1 VLSGVAGVR
10 AAATRAALGRGTFLG
25 SRTARTAEL
34 ALVRRAC
41 VRARTAEL
49 RRRRGASSRGR
60 AVVRSSWETRHV
72 RMYIRTS
79 RAGRAGRRNTY
90 PLKRVQYFNI
100 AKRCM
105 PLQPIDVYIRTHH
118 THSVPNLSLTRES
131 IRYYIHLYIPRERAE
146 MPARGH
152 TFSIAQT
159 DGVAHLLTLPASSGF
174 AFYIPPHYFTL
185 FLLLRVTQRDI
196 FSFSDLSTPRIS
208 YIITRVAPHCVNTP

>member
-1 VLSGVAGVR
+1 MLSGVAGVR

-72 RMYIRTS
+72 RMYIRDVGLGEQGDGIG
-79 RAGRAGRRNTY
+79 GREWSWNGPSFIY

-146 MPARGH
+146 MPDRGH

-159 DGVAHLLTLPASSGF
+159 DGVAHLLTLPASSDF
-174 AFYIPPHYFTL
+174 AFYIPPHYF
-185 FLLLRVTQRDI
+185 
-196 FSFSDLSTPRIS
+196 
-208 YIITRVAPHCVNTP
+208 

>member
-1 VLSGVAGVR
+1 MLSGVAGVR

-72 RMYIRTS
+72 RLYIRDVGLGEQGDGIG
-79 RAGRAGRRNTY
+79 GREWSWNGPSFIY

-100 AKRCM
+100 AQRYT
-105 PLQPIDVYIRTHH
+105 QP
-118 THSVPNLSLTRES
+118 SLTLCARFVSLIVHTASTQLSAHISRTCRYNICICVSDCLSTVLS
-131 IRYYIHLYIPRERAE
+131 IRFMYCLYF
-146 MPARGH
+146 GQVV
-152 TFSIAQT
+152 S
-159 DGVAHLLTLPASSGF
+159 
-174 AFYIPPHYFTL
+174 
-185 FLLLRVTQRDI
+185 
-196 FSFSDLSTPRIS
+196 
-208 YIITRVAPHCVNTP
+208 